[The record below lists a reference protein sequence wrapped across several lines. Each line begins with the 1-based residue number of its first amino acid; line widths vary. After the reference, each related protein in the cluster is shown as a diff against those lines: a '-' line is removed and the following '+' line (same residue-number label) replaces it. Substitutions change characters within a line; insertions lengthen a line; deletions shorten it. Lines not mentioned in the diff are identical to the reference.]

1 MFQRK
6 MAVVHSIC
14 TEVYTLHKN
23 CSMATNKNAIL
34 RYQTLD
40 KCFRNPGRM
49 YFWEDLLEECN
60 RALSELNGSES
71 RISRRQLFDDIRFME
86 SSQGWSIPLERF
98 PFGKKAY
105 YRYSDLS
112 FSINNQPLNE
122 TESEQL
128 KSTLMI
134 LSRFSGSIHFEWINE
149 IIPILE
155 NKLGLVKR
163 EREVIAFDSNL
174 DLKGVGHLSPLF
186 SAIVNQQVVR
196 ISYRSFTLENPQ
208 NFVIHPYYLK
218 QYNNRWFLFGLNQEN
233 NNPFWNLALDRIEE
247 IVPTAEKYMFTDID
261 WDDYFYDIVGVT
273 RFTDSKPIEIKLQC
287 NPSILPYIETKPL
300 HPSQKIERTGL
311 QPIIRLKL
319 IPNYEFESLILSY
332 GENLTVIE
340 PVEIRLKI
348 SDRIFVL
355 RNSYGD

>member
-105 YRYSDLS
+105 NRYSD
-112 FSINNQPLNE
+112 
-122 TESEQL
+122 
-128 KSTLMI
+128 
-134 LSRFSGSIHFEWINE
+134 
-149 IIPILE
+149 
-155 NKLGLVKR
+155 
-163 EREVIAFDSNL
+163 
-174 DLKGVGHLSPLF
+174 
-186 SAIVNQQVVR
+186 
-196 ISYRSFTLENPQ
+196 
-208 NFVIHPYYLK
+208 
-218 QYNNRWFLFGLNQEN
+218 
-233 NNPFWNLALDRIEE
+233 
-247 IVPTAEKYMFTDID
+247 
-261 WDDYFYDIVGVT
+261 
-273 RFTDSKPIEIKLQC
+273 
-287 NPSILPYIETKPL
+287 
-300 HPSQKIERTGL
+300 
-311 QPIIRLKL
+311 
-319 IPNYEFESLILSY
+319 
-332 GENLTVIE
+332 
-340 PVEIRLKI
+340 
-348 SDRIFVL
+348 
-355 RNSYGD
+355 